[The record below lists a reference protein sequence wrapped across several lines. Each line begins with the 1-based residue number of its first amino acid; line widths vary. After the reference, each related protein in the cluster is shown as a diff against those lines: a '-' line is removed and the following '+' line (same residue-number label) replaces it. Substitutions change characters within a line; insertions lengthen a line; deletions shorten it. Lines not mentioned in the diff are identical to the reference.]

1 MRAFVRDASE
11 SRLSDGSTNSQQQ
24 EAATPQE
31 GSAGN
36 LAVQPHFDAAIH
48 TANAVEPATMWHA
61 VWTRSRHEPLVCSEL
76 SAKGIDTFL
85 PTFTQLSRWSDR
97 KKRIAW
103 PLFPGYC
110 FARFEPAVLSNVV
123 RCTGVVAVLS
133 NDGRPIPIPG
143 FEIEALQRMV
153 ASGVAYDPC
162 PQLVPGS
169 RVRVVSGPLSG
180 VVGRLVRKGSQ
191 DLLILAIELLNS
203 GARVQ
208 VSAWDIQ
215 PL

>member
-1 MRAFVRDASE
+1 MGALVRNTSASCLSRA
-11 SRLSDGSTNSQQQ
+11 GTNSEQHR
-24 EAATPQE
+24 AAACQE
-31 GSAGN
+31 GSGGSGS
-36 LAVQPHFDAAIH
+36 VEVHVV
-48 TANAVEPATMWHA
+48 TALDLERDVASTPWHA

-76 SAKGIDTFL
+76 AARSIDTFL
-85 PTFTQLSRWSDR
+85 PTFTQVSRWSDR
-97 KKRIAW
+97 KKLIEW

-110 FARFEPAVLSNVV
+110 FARFEPALLPKVV
-123 RCTGVVAVLS
+123 RCNGVVAVLS
-133 NDGRPIPIPG
+133 NGGRPVPIPG

-153 ASGVAYDPC
+153 ASGLPYDPC
-162 PQLVPGS
+162 SQLAPGS

-180 VVGRLVRKGSQ
+180 VVGWLVRKGPQ
-191 DLLILAIELLNS
+191 DLLILGVELLNG